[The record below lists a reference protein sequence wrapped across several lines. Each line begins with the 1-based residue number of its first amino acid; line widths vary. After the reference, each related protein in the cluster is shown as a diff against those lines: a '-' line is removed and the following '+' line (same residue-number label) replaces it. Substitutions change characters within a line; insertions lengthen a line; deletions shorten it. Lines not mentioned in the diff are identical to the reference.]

1 MLGCLGWPRCEEDSR
16 LYEKTFSMAEKLR
29 EGLRRIFFDEGLN
42 VLVFGEGPMWH
53 MLFIETEPSNWRE
66 LLRADAKKMSL
77 FEAELL
83 HQGISIVGNRRF
95 ISIKHSEDDLEATFE
110 ATKRACKALK
120 KM

>member
-1 MLGCLGWPRCEEDSR
+1 
-16 LYEKTFSMAEKLR
+16 
-29 EGLRRIFFDEGLN
+29 
-42 VLVFGEGPMWH
+42 MWH

-83 HQGISIVGNRRF
+83 HQGIFVLPGNRRF
-95 ISIKHSEDDLEATFE
+95 ISIKHSEDDLAATFE